1 MKALAFGEILWDV
14 IGNERKI
21 GGAPLNVL
29 GHIVQLGGTASV
41 ISALGNDELG
51 DESLEYLKSK
61 NIDTKLVKRTEAETG
76 KAIITL
82 KDGIP
87 SYRFTDPSAWDEI
100 TLTESELDEIRN
112 THYDAFIYGTLAAR
126 SDVSRRTWKQLLDN
140 INAGALFFDVN
151 LRLSFYSKEVLGI
164 GAKHADILK
173 VNDEELPMILKLLEA
188 EDINELMK
196 KYNLNMVLLTSGKAG
211 SDIFTLDDHIHQDI
225 GKVEVVD
232 TVGAGDSLSAG
243 FLYFLSKGNSLEKTL
258 KKASLLADY
267 TVGRR
272 GAIPEYDEYIENAL
286 KQGDSI

>member
-14 IGNERKI
+14 IGDERKI

-29 GHIVQLGGTASV
+29 GHIVQLGGEGTV

-51 DESLEYLKSK
+51 DESIEYLEGKG
-61 NIDTKLVKRTEAETG
+61 IDTKLIKRTEAETG

-100 TLTESELDEIRN
+100 TIADNELNEIRN

-126 SDVSRRTWKQLLDN
+126 SEVSRRTWKKLLN
-140 INAGALFFDVN
+140 AINASAFFFDVN
-151 LRLSFYSKEVLGI
+151 LRLEFYSKEVIEI
-164 GAKHADILK
+164 GARHADILK
-173 VNDEELPMILKLLEA
+173 VNNEELPIVLELLEVK
-188 EDINELMK
+188 DINELITR
-196 KYNLNMVLLTSGKAG
+196 YNLKMVLLTSGKDG
-211 SDIFTLDDHIHQDI
+211 SDVFTANGHFHQDT

-243 FLYFLSKGNSLEKTL
+243 FLYFLTKGNTIEETL

-267 TVGRR
+267 TVGKR
-272 GAIPEYDEYIENAL
+272 GAIPEYDEEIRNIL
-286 KQGDSI
+286 R